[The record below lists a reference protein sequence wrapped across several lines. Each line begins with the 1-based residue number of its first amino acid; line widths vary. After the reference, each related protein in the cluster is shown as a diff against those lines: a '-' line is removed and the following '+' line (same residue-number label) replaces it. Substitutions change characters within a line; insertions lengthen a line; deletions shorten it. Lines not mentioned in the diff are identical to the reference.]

1 MSKDDN
7 QVIVQSEEKES
18 KKDQVKITV
27 KEAAKAIGETA
38 VIVRNWMR
46 ELNSYIP
53 WVLSQ

>member
-7 QVIVQSEEKES
+7 QVMVQSEEKES
-18 KKDQVKITV
+18 KKDQMKLTV
-27 KEAAKAIGETA
+27 KEAAEAIGETA
-38 VIVRNWMR
+38 VTVRNWMR